1 MSHVKLAYILPK
13 YDTHS
18 EEHFSHTVRTLEV
31 LAQHLD
37 LTVIVKQW
45 SGQVHFKGA
54 RRVLLQRTRGPLRM
68 PELLCLLLR
77 ARFSGCKA
85 FFTHYS
91 YSGAIAAAL
100 LARLTGA
107 RAYYW
112 HCGQA
117 RQYYPRKWS
126 LQSGALS
133 KKLGDELPLN
143 LCLRLSHAL
152 VTGTARMAEYYAREF
167 GVKRSR
173 IIVVPN
179 DIDLNHFLERRPDLS
194 QAKTALGLAPDT
206 PVVLFVHRLSPRK
219 GAQYLAEVAAR
230 VRKSVPDVVFLVI
243 GGGPYEELVKQQVTA
258 QGLNEVVRRLGWVPN
273 RELARYYA
281 AADVFIMPSDEEG
294 FPRVLLEAQAVGVPF
309 VATDVGGVLDIVTP
323 RQAQFVVGKG
333 DMVAFSEKV
342 VTLLRD
348 PGLRAELSAQGL
360 QNVQPYA
367 VERVAPLFVERV
379 LG

>member
-1 MSHVKLAYILPK
+1 MSRVNLAYILPK
-13 YDTHS
+13 YDAHS

-45 SGQVHFKGA
+45 SGQVHIEGA
-54 RRVLLQRTRGPLRM
+54 RRVLLQRRRGPLRM
-68 PELLCLLLR
+68 LELLWLLLR

-100 LARLTGA
+100 VARLTGA

-117 RQYYPRKWS
+117 RQYFPRTWS
-126 LQSGALS
+126 LRREVLS

-152 VTGTARMAEYYAREF
+152 VTGTERMAVYYANEF

-179 DIDLNHFLERRPDLS
+179 DIDLNYFVKRAPDLS
-194 QAKTALGLAPDT
+194 QAKMALGLAPDT

-219 GAQYLAEVAAR
+219 GAQYLAEITMR
-230 VRKSVPDVVFLVI
+230 VRQSVPDVVFLVI

-258 QGLNEVVRRLGWVPN
+258 LGLNEVVRGLGWVPN
-273 RELARYYA
+273 RELMRYYA

-309 VATDVGGVLDIVTP
+309 VATDVGGVLDIVTGQ
-323 RQAQFVVGKG
+323 QAQFVVCKG
-333 DMVAFSEKV
+333 DIAMFSEKV
-342 VTLLRD
+342 AALLRD
-348 PGLRAELSAQGL
+348 PLLRSELSAEGL
-360 QNVQPYA
+360 ANVQPYA

-379 LG
+379 LQ